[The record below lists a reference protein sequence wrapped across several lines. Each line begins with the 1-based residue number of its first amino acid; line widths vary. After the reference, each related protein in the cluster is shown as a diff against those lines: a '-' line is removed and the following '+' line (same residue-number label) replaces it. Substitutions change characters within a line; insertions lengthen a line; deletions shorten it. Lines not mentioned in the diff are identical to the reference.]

1 MAQSITK
8 EEIKAAIDQV
18 PAEQL
23 ETLHKFIKRLALA
36 RVKPDASGETF
47 MEKMR
52 KIQFEAPPDFSENID
67 DYLYGDKR
75 L

>member
-1 MAQSITK
+1 MSHVVTK
-8 EEIKAAIDQV
+8 EEIKAAIDQI

-23 ETLHKFIKRLALA
+23 ETLNKFIMSLASA
-36 RVKPDASGETF
+36 RSTPRASGETF

-52 KIQFEAPPDFSENID
+52 KIQFEGPPDFSENID
-67 DYLYGDKR
+67 DYLYGDKQ